1 MTVPTAPRLPLRHAV
16 PGLIVALVG
25 AVASLALW
33 QQQSASV
40 EAMARVRFSQEARSF
55 SEALELRLGSH
66 VELLNGLRGLFVI
79 QPELSR
85 RDFERVA
92 SELDLTRY
100 RGSVR
105 NVAFTRY
112 VPAAEK
118 DAFELQARANASADG
133 TLYPDFAIHPP
144 GDRPEY
150 FVVDYLW
157 PRTGNGGVLG
167 LDIVTQ
173 PANLETLLRG
183 RETGRL
189 MATAPFDLVQEHVH
203 RTGVIIRVPV
213 FATGPGRAPRFLGA
227 VGATVRVHDMIGS
240 LREEGYL
247 QGVALAMDDVGPAGS
262 TAAAPRPLPLLPLD
276 TTAAPAGPAAERLV
290 REIDVGGRRWR
301 LTFQPV
307 SDFLSPAERQLPWLL
322 ALGGLLVTALL
333 TALVTLLV
341 LRRAQALDDVRL
353 AGGALEDSEERFR
366 TVFRQAAVGV
376 AQTNT
381 RTGEL
386 VRVNEKFSN
395 VLGYSVQELQQMR
408 FQDFTHPDDLQSDLE
423 LTERMVAGDVPEFQL
438 EKRYLHKDGH
448 TVWAH
453 LTVSPMRTPGGKP
466 EFHIAVMQDIT
477 TRKQMEEALRTSE
490 QRLRGILLRMPVGVC
505 LVHKDG
511 TIVFR
516 NERYLQICG
525 YGDDLAPDADSW
537 WRLCFPDPDRRA
549 LARAEWRAALHAAVA
564 GDGSIAPQEFVLTGR
579 DGHLRTVE
587 TSGVLLGDDHLVT
600 MVDLSQRKAA
610 EEEIHSLAYYD
621 PLTRLPNR
629 RLLLDRLQQ
638 ALAVSAR
645 RQRCGAVLML
655 DLDNFKTLNET
666 RGLDRGDALLREVSL
681 RLRGCVQGQDT
692 VARHGGDEFVV
703 VLEDL
708 DDTPQEAGARAEE
721 AGQRILTAL
730 RQPFVLD
737 GEAHH
742 STLSMGIAIFQGL
755 RESAEELLKRGE
767 LAMYQAKAAG
777 RNTLQFYDPQ
787 MQALVESRAALE
799 SDMRAGLEQGQF
811 ELFYQPQVVHGRITG
826 AEALLRWR
834 HPSKGFVSPAEFIP
848 LAEDCGLILPMG
860 EWVLRTACERLAQ
873 WAQDTDLAT
882 LGLAVNVSP
891 RQFHQGG
898 FVAQVLA
905 ALASTGADGR
915 RLKLELTEGLL
926 LQDVED
932 TIAKMGQL
940 RAYGVGFSLDD
951 FGTGYSSL
959 AYLKRLPLDEL
970 KIDQSFVRD
979 VLTDPNDAAIAR
991 TIVALGTSL
1000 GLRVIAEG
1008 VETEEQ
1014 RAFLE
1019 RNHCHAWQGYLLS
1032 RPLAGT
1038 GFEALVREHRA
1049 SRRAP

>member
-1 MTVPTAPRLPLRHAV
+1 M
-16 PGLIVALVG
+16 PGLIVALAG
-25 AVASLALW
+25 VAASYALW
-33 QQQSASV
+33 QQQSASMN
-40 EAMARVRFSQEARSF
+40 AIAQVRFAQEARSF
-55 SEALELRLGSH
+55 SEALQLRLGSH
-66 VELLNGLRGLFVI
+66 SELLNGLRSLFTVNT
-79 QPELSR
+79 ELSR

-92 SELDLTRY
+92 RDLDLARY

-112 VPAAEK
+112 VPGS
-118 DAFELQARANASADG
+118 ARAAYEAHARVDASADG
-133 TLYPDFAIHPP
+133 TLYPAFAIHPA
-144 GDRPEY
+144 GERPEH

-157 PRTGNGGVLG
+157 PRAGNEGVLG
-167 LDIVTQ
+167 LDIVSQ
-173 PANLETLLRG
+173 PANLESLLRS
-183 RETGRL
+183 RDTRQL
-189 MATAPFDLVQEHVH
+189 VMSAPFDLVQEKEH
-203 RTGVIIRVPV
+203 RTGFIIRVPV
-213 FATGPGRAPRFLGA
+213 FADVPGTEPRFLGA
-227 VGATVRVHDMIGS
+227 IGATIRVHDMIAS

-247 QGVALAMDDVGPAGS
+247 KDVALTLQDIGAIDAAAG
-262 TAAAPRPLPLLPLD
+262 AAPRWLLLSEGD
-276 TTAAPAGPAAERLV
+276 ATVSAGHHV
-290 REIDVGGRRWR
+290 RDIDAGGRRWR
-301 LTFQPV
+301 LTFQPL
-307 SDFLSPAERQLPWLL
+307 SDFLSPSERRVPWML
-322 ALGGLLVTALL
+322 ALAGLLVTALL

-341 LRRAQALDDVRL
+341 FRRAQALNDVRL
-353 AGGALEDSEERFR
+353 AGGALRDSEERFR

-381 RTGEL
+381 QTGAL
-386 VRVNEKFSN
+386 VRVNEKFGS
-395 VLGYSVQELQQMR
+395 VLGYSVDELQQMR
-408 FQDFTHPDDLQSDLE
+408 FQDFTHPDDLDADLD
-423 LTERMVAGDVPEFQL
+423 LTRRLFAGEIQEFHL

-448 TVWAH
+448 VVWAD
-453 LTVSPMRTPGGKP
+453 LTVSPMRTPGGAP

-477 TRKQMEEALRTSE
+477 ARKQMEAALRNSE

-505 LVHKDG
+505 LVSQDG
-511 TIVFR
+511 AIAFR
-516 NERYLQICG
+516 NERFLQICG
-525 YGDDLAPDADSW
+525 YGADIAPDVESW
-537 WRLCFPDPDRRA
+537 WRLAYPDPDRRA
-549 LARAEWRAALHAAVA
+549 VARSEWRAARQAAEH
-564 GDGSIAPQEFVLTGR
+564 GDGSIPPKEYVLTGR
-579 DGHLRTVE
+579 DGQMHTVE
-587 TSGVLLGDDHLVT
+587 VSGVLLGDDHLVT

-666 RGLDRGDALLREVSL
+666 RGLDRGDALLREVAL
-681 RLRGCVQGQDT
+681 RLRGCLQGQDT

-708 DDTPQEAGARAEE
+708 DETPQEAGARAEE
-721 AGQRILTAL
+721 AAQRILAAL

-742 STLSMGIAIFQGL
+742 STLSMGIAIFQGQ

-787 MQALVESRAALE
+787 MQALVEARAALE
-799 SDMRAGLEQGQF
+799 SDMRAGLAQGQF

-834 HPSKGFVSPAEFIP
+834 HPLKGFVSPAEFIP
-848 LAEDCGLILPMG
+848 LAEDCGLILPLG
-860 EWVLRTACERLAQ
+860 EWVLHTACERLAQ
-873 WAQDTDLAT
+873 WAQRPELAA

-891 RQFHQGG
+891 RQFHQSG
-898 FVAQVLA
+898 FVSQVLA

-932 TIAKMGQL
+932 TIDKMGQL

-1008 VETEEQ
+1008 VETEPQ

-1032 RPLAGT
+1032 PPLVGSA
-1038 GFEALVREHRA
+1038 FEALVHDRA
-1049 SRRAP
+1049 TVPAA

>member
-1 MTVPTAPRLPLRHAV
+1 M

-25 AVASLALW
+25 AVASFALW

-40 EAMARVRFSQEARSF
+40 EAMAGVRFTQEARSF

-66 VELLNGLRGLFVI
+66 FELLNGLRSLFVI
-79 QPELSR
+79 QPGLSR

-92 SELDLTRY
+92 SDLDLTRY

-112 VPAAEK
+112 VPAADK
-118 DAFELQARANASADG
+118 ATFEAQARANASADG
-133 TLYPDFAIHPP
+133 TLYPDFSIHPP

-157 PRTGNGGVLG
+157 PRMGNAGVLG
-167 LDIVTQ
+167 LDIVSQ
-173 PANLETLLRG
+173 PANLEALLRS
-183 RETGRL
+183 RETGRIV
-189 MATAPFDLVQEHVH
+189 ASSPFDLVQEQVF

-213 FATGPGRAPRFLGA
+213 FSSEPGGVPRFVGSM
-227 VGATVRVHDMIGS
+227 GATVRVHDMIAS

-247 QGVALAMDDVGPAGS
+247 QGVALAMDDVGLAGT
-262 TAAAPRPLPLLPLD
+262 TAAASTPVPLLLLD
-276 TTAAPAGPAAERLV
+276 AAPVPAAERHA

-301 LTFQPV
+301 LSFQPV
-307 SDFLSPAERQLPWLL
+307 SDFLSPSERRMPWLL

-341 LRRAQALDDVRL
+341 LRRAQALNDVRL

-381 RTGEL
+381 KTGQL
-386 VRVNEKFSN
+386 VRVNEKFGN
-395 VLGYSVQELQQMR
+395 VLGYSVEELQQMR
-408 FQDFTHPDDLQSDLE
+408 FQDFTHPDDLQTDLA
-423 LTERMVAGDVPEFQL
+423 LTERMAAGEVPEFHL

-448 TVWAH
+448 IVWAH
-453 LTVSPMRTPGGKP
+453 LTVSPMRTPGGPP

-477 TRKQMEEALRTSE
+477 ARKHMEEALRNSE
-490 QRLRGILLRMPVGVC
+490 QRLRGILLRIPVGVC
-505 LVHKDG
+505 LVQKDG
-511 TIVFR
+511 TIAFR

-525 YGDDLAPDADSW
+525 YDEDLAPDVDSW
-537 WRLCFPDPDRRA
+537 WRLCFPDPDRRDV
-549 LARAEWRAALHAAVA
+549 ARAEWRAAREAAVA
-564 GDGSIAPQEFVLTGR
+564 GDGSIAPHEYVLTGR
-579 DGHLRTVE
+579 DGQMRTVE

-742 STLSMGIAIFQGL
+742 STLSMGITIFQGQ

-799 SDMRAGLEQGQF
+799 SDMRAGLAQGQF

-834 HPSKGFVSPAEFIP
+834 HPAKGFISPAEFIP
-848 LAEDCGLILPMG
+848 LAEDCGLILPLG

-873 WAQDTDLAT
+873 WAQQPEMAT

-891 RQFHQGG
+891 RQFHQSG

-1008 VETEEQ
+1008 VETEPQ

-1032 RPLAGT
+1032 RPLPGT
-1038 GFEALVREHRA
+1038 DFEALVHAHRVIA
-1049 SRRAP
+1049 

>member
-1 MTVPTAPRLPLRHAV
+1 M
-16 PGLIVALVG
+16 PGVIVALAG
-25 AVASLALW
+25 LAATYALW
-33 QQQSASV
+33 HQQSTSV
-40 EAMARVRFSQEARSF
+40 SAMAQVRFTQEARSF
-55 SEALELRLGSH
+55 SDALQLRLGAH
-66 VELLNGLRGLFVI
+66 TELLTGLANLFTI
-79 QPELSR
+79 NPDLNR

-92 SELDLTRY
+92 RDLDLTRY

-112 VPAAEK
+112 VPASAK
-118 DAFELQARANASADG
+118 AAFEARARTDASADG
-133 TLYPDFAIHPP
+133 RLYPDFAIHPA
-144 GDRPEY
+144 GDRPEHY
-150 FVVDYLW
+150 VVDYLW
-157 PRTGNGGVLG
+157 PRTGNDGVLG
-167 LDIVTQ
+167 LDIVSQ
-173 PANLETLLRG
+173 PANLESLQRARDTR
-183 RETGRL
+183 RIA
-189 MATAPFDLVQEHVH
+189 MSAPFDLVQEREH
-203 RTGVIIRVPV
+203 RTGFNIRVPV
-213 FATGPGRAPRFLGA
+213 FIDTPGGAPRFIGA
-227 VGATVRVHDMIGS
+227 VGATIRAHDMVGS

-247 QGVALAMDDVGPAGS
+247 KGVALSLEDLGSVDAPAATPS
-262 TAAAPRPLPLLPLD
+262 TLLPRDTGTVYSSARLD
-276 TTAAPAGPAAERLV
+276 S
-290 REIDVGGRRWR
+290 EIDAGGRRWR
-301 LTFQPV
+301 LSFQPL
-307 SDFLSPAERQLPWLL
+307 SDFLSSSERQLPWLL
-322 ALGGLLVTALL
+322 ALGGLVVTALL

-341 LRRAQALDDVRL
+341 LRRAQALNDVRV
-353 AGGALEDSEERFR
+353 AGGALQDSEERFR

-376 AQTNT
+376 AQT
-381 RTGEL
+381 RTDTGQL
-386 VRVNEKFSN
+386 VRVNEKFSQ
-395 VLGYSVQELQQMR
+395 LMGYSVEELQRMR
-408 FQDFTHPDDLQSDLE
+408 FQDLTHPDDLGADLD
-423 LTERMVAGDVPEFQL
+423 LTRRLASGEIPEFHM
-438 EKRYLHKDGH
+438 EKRYLHRDGH
-448 TVWAH
+448 VVWAE
-453 LTVSPMRTPGGKP
+453 LTVSPMRMPGGGS
-466 EFHIAVMQDIT
+466 EFHIAVVQDIT
-477 TRKQMEEALRTSE
+477 ARKEMAEALRTSE

-505 LVHKDG
+505 LVQKDG
-511 TIVFR
+511 TISFR

-525 YGDDLAPDADSW
+525 YGEDVAPNADSW
-537 WRLCFPDPDRRA
+537 WRLAFPDPDRRA
-549 LARAEWRAALHAAVA
+549 VARGEWQRARTAAQE
-564 GDGSIAPQEFVLTGR
+564 GDGSIAPGEYMLTGR
-579 DGHLRTVE
+579 DGQIRTVE
-587 TSGVLLGDDHLVT
+587 VSGVMLGEDHLVT

-610 EEEIHSLAYYD
+610 EQEIHSLAYYD

-666 RGLDRGDALLREVSL
+666 RGLDRGDALLREVAL
-681 RLRGCVQGQDT
+681 RLRGCLQGQDT

-721 AGQRILTAL
+721 AGQRILAAL
-730 RQPFVLD
+730 REPFVLD

-742 STLSMGIAIFQGL
+742 STLSMGIAIFQGQ

-787 MQALVESRAALE
+787 MQALVEARAALE
-799 SDMRAGLEQGQF
+799 SDMRAGLAQGQF
-811 ELFYQPQVVHGRITG
+811 ELFYQPQVVQGRITG

-834 HPSKGFVSPAEFIP
+834 HPLKGFVSPAEFIP
-848 LAEDCGLILPMG
+848 LAEDCGLILPLG
-860 EWVLRTACERLAQ
+860 EWVLHTACERLAQ
-873 WAQDTDLAT
+873 WAHQPGLAT

-891 RQFHQGG
+891 RQFHQSG

-932 TIAKMGQL
+932 TIAKMAQL

-991 TIVALGTSL
+991 TIVGLGTSL

-1008 VETEEQ
+1008 VETEAQ

-1032 RPLAGT
+1032 PPLVAPA
-1038 GFEALVREHRA
+1038 FEALVAERA
-1049 SRRAP
+1049 GAATA